1 MAGHDVIV
9 VGGSAGAIEALTTII
24 SGLPDRFLA
33 TLLVVLHTSPVG
45 NSKLADILARTSSLP
60 IAIAQNGDLLKRG
73 QIYVARPDYHLL
85 VGQGELG
92 VSHGPKEN
100 GFRPAIDPLFYS
112 AARSYGRRVIG
123 VLLSGALDDGTYGL
137 QIVKEHG
144 GIVVVQ
150 HPDDALVANMPLSA
164 IQNVE
169 VDHILKAINIPSLLV
184 QLTDDS
190 VSTNETHSLP
200 RQEKAVTSPTLQI
213 AGAHSGQLNGPPTVL
228 TCPECGGTLW
238 ENEDG
243 KVLRFRCHTGHSFAA
258 ESLLGQQDGKLEA
271 ALWNAV
277 RVLQER
283 AILRRQLADRMTQQG
298 AKQVATEY
306 AKRAKAAE
314 QDAATIR
321 NLLVQN
327 TEPLSGKPKRHR
339 ARKSLKPARGGRRS
353 TA

>member
-1 MAGHDVIV
+1 MAGRDIIV
-9 VGGSAGAIEALTTII
+9 VGGSAGAIEALTAII
-24 SGLPDRFLA
+24 SGLPDRFPA
-33 TLLVVLHTSPVG
+33 KVFVVVHTSPTG
-45 NSKLADILARTSSLP
+45 SSKLADILARTSPLP
-60 IAIAQNGDLLKRG
+60 VAIAQDGAPLKPG
-73 QIYVARPDYHLL
+73 HIYIARPDYHLL
-85 VGQGELG
+85 VGQGEMG
-92 VSHGPKEN
+92 VTHGPKEN

-112 AARSYGRRVIG
+112 AARTYGRRVIG

-137 QIVKEHG
+137 QIIKEHG

-184 QLTDDS
+184 QLTDHS
-190 VSTNETHSLP
+190 VATPEGHASAH
-200 RQEKAVTSPTLQI
+200 QEKAVTSPTLHV
-213 AGAHSGQLNGPPTVL
+213 AGAHSGKLDGPPTVL

-238 ENEDG
+238 ESEEG
-243 KVLRFRCHTGHSFAA
+243 KMLRFRCHTGHSFGA
-258 ESLLGQQDGKLEA
+258 ETLLGQQDGKLEA

-283 AILRRQLADRMTQQG
+283 AILRRQLADRMGQQG
-298 AKQVATEY
+298 AKQVAAEY
-306 AKRAKAAE
+306 AKAAKAAE

-339 ARKSLKPARGGRRS
+339 ARKSPKPARGSRRS